1 MTTERNELTDPE
13 VLAACNRMLELVRS
27 MPRDRDHH
35 KVQMAMGA
43 LIGCTE
49 KPDLAC
55 SAFAR
60 AATMLVGAAGQTVD
74 VHVRGKEQTFVFEGR
89 TGIIRRFEVDD
100 GELVEVGGDPAT
112 MQ

>member
-1 MTTERNELTDPE
+1 MTDERNQLTDPE

-43 LIGCTE
+43 LIGCVE

-60 AATMLVGAAGQTVD
+60 AASMLVSAAGQVVD
-74 VHVRGKEQTFVFEGR
+74 VHVRGATETFVFEGNS
-89 TGIIRRFEVDD
+89 GMIRRFEVDD
-100 GELVEVGGDPAT
+100 GETIEVGGDVPT

>member
-1 MTTERNELTDPE
+1 MTDERNELTDPE

-35 KVQMAMGA
+35 KVQMAFGA
-43 LIGCTE
+43 LIGCVE

-55 SAFAR
+55 VAFAR

-74 VHVRGKEQTFVFEGR
+74 VHVRGKEQTFVFEGS

-100 GELVEVGGDPAT
+100 GELVEIGDTPT
-112 MQ
+112 TTQ